1 MFNVEFIYFLLIGRW
16 MAITINGGFNIRTVW
31 VNEKMFSLV
40 AKIKLVA
47 NLGNSCPMFGIL

>member
-1 MFNVEFIYFLLIGRW
+1 